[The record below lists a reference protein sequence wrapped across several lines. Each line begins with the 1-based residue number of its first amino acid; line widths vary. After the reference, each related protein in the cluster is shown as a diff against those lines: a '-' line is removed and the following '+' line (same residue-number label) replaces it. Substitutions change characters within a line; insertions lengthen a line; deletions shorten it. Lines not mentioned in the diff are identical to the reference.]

1 MEELKLTKCPKRYF
15 IGTHRA
21 LEPEETLRL
30 IEPKTKIIGVTR
42 ISDITGLDRVGI
54 PIYSCVRPRAAE
66 GAISVYSGK
75 GVTGILAKVSVIM
88 EAIER
93 YSAEVKPQDEDKMIK
108 GSYKELS
115 VRYNVVDPST
125 LILPFSSPYT
135 SSSTLRWIRGFDLMN
150 EEEVLVPVSAV
161 FHPYNP
167 KDDLHL
173 FRTNTNGLAS
183 GNTIEEAILHGL
195 MEVIERDAWSLAELS
210 KCGGKII
217 EVSEE
222 HKLVREL
229 LEKFE
234 RASIK
239 VFLRDITSDLEIPV
253 VAAAS
258 DDLKLRDPALL
269 TIGFGAHL
277 DPEIA
282 TIRALLEVAQSRLV
296 QIQGAREDAYRA
308 NLMRIMG
315 YERIKHL
322 NKHWFSESDDVKRL
336 SDMSRLAKEDIL
348 DEIRLVIDILRKK
361 GFERVIIVNL
371 TRPEVSIPTVRVIV
385 PGLEI
390 YGIDQDRIGL
400 RGKECLKNRRQ

>member
-54 PIYSCVRPRAAE
+54 PIYSCVRPRAAK

-75 GVTGILAKVSVIM
+75 GVTSILAKVSVIM

-115 VRYNVVDPST
+115 MKYNVVDPST
-125 LILPFSSPYT
+125 LILPFSTPYT
-135 SSSTLRWIRGFDLMN
+135 PSSTLRWIKGFDLMN

-183 GNTIEEAILHGL
+183 GNTMEEAILHGL

-229 LEKFE
+229 IEKFE
-234 RASIK
+234 KASIK
-239 VFLRDITSDLEIPV
+239 VFLRDITSDLGIPV

-282 TIRALLEVAQSRLV
+282 AIRALLEVAQSRLV

-315 YERIKHL
+315 YERIKRL

-361 GFERVIIVNL
+361 GFERVIVVNL

-385 PGLEI
+385 PGLEV

-400 RGKECLKNRRQ
+400 RGKECLKNRR